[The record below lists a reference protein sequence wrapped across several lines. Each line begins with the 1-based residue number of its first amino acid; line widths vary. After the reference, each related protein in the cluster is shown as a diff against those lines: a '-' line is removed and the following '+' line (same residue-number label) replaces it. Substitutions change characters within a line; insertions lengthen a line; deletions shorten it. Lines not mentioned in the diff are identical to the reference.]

1 MGKETLIAKNIT
13 REGPGLIEE
22 ILGERGFPY
31 QIVDLSR
38 GEGFPPRDSFDILIV
53 LGGPDS
59 ANDQT
64 PKMEKELEA
73 IRGAIESGK
82 PYLGICLGLQV
93 MVKAAGGEVIKGR
106 VREVGFRD
114 QADNFNTIS
123 LTETGREDPL
133 FTGLRDTFKVFHLHG
148 ETVNLTPEMK
158 LLGTGHNVPNQIVK
172 IGQNAYGIQC
182 HFELTPEMLET
193 WLSED
198 DDLQSADQTGIRK
211 DFLSVQEE
219 YTRAG
224 KKIIGNF
231 LDIASGAS
239 IDSWKSTRY
248 S

>member
-1 MGKETLIAKNIT
+1 MEKETLIAKNIT

-31 QIVDLSR
+31 QIIDLSR
-38 GEGFPPRDSFDILIV
+38 GEGFPPPDSFDILIV

-82 PYLGICLGLQV
+82 PYLGICLGLQT
-93 MVKAAGGEVIKGR
+93 MVKAMGEKVVKGT
-106 VREVGFRD
+106 VREIGFRN
-114 QADNFNTIS
+114 QSGAFNTVS
-123 LTETGREDPL
+123 LTKEGQKDPL
-133 FTGLRDTFKVFHLHG
+133 FSGLGDSFKVFHLHG
-148 ETVNLTPEMK
+148 ETVNSTSQMR
-158 LLGTGHNVPNQIVK
+158 LLGKGRDVPNQIVK
-172 IGQNAYGIQC
+172 IGPNAYGIQC

-211 DFLSVQEE
+211 DFRLVQEE

-231 LDIASGAS
+231 LDIASGALQ
-239 IDSWKSTRY
+239 
-248 S
+248 